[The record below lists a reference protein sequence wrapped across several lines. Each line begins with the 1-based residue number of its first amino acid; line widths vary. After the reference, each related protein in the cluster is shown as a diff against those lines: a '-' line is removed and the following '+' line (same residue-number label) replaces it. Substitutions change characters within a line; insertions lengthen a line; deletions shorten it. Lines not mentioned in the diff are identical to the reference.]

1 MIKQGQRTGTAQPAT
16 HLGKPRA
23 ALFGVVRD
31 TEPKQW
37 QTNPRDLNAEMMTR
51 LPVAIIG
58 NLFMAFDGV
67 VGGMQGA
74 DARPLAGSIGGIRR
88 GLAPTIRART
98 IPVRAHA
105 NVTSTWC
112 HAP

>member
-1 MIKQGQRTGTAQPAT
+1 MIKQGQRTGTSSQRPILRIREPLSSA
-16 HLGKPRA
+16 
-23 ALFGVVRD
+23 FIRD

-37 QTNPRDLNAEMMTR
+37 QTNPRDLNAEMITR

-74 DARPLAGSIGGIRR
+74 DARPRAGSIGGIRR
-88 GLAPTIRART
+88 GMAPTIRART